1 VVKIKVYPASLYNY
15 PDIRIRVCPEDDALI
30 NLSKYIDTVEVTSIK
45 WESASHV
52 QILNTVSGIIPANNL
67 NPGASVYT
75 FTYTV
80 DNPCLDAPVTRKVYL
95 EALKPGKMRPLR
107 DSVKI
112 CYKFAEALQI
122 NQIFG
127 IDARGDWTFTATVN
141 GVDDV
146 DVTSY
151 LKTSHHVAES
161 TSPYFDDA
169 VIMNGKA
176 IYSDSYIDS
185 YIYNGK
191 TEKQVTVTYTP
202 ASDSCLAG
210 KTYTIKIILTEDIV
224 N

>member
-15 PDIRIRVCPEDDALI
+15 PDIRIRVCPEDGALI
-30 NLSKYIDTVEVTSIK
+30 NLSKYLDTVELTSIK

-52 QILNTVSGIIPANNL
+52 QILNTVAGIISANSL
-67 NPGASVYT
+67 KTGASVYT

-95 EALKPGKMRPLR
+95 EALTPGKMRPLR

-112 CYKFAEALQI
+112 CYEFAEALQI

-127 IDARGDWTFTATVN
+127 IDARGTWMFYATLD
-141 GVDDV
+141 GVDNSNI
-146 DVTSY
+146 TSY
-151 LKTSHHVAES
+151 LKTSHQVEES
-161 TSPYFDDA
+161 TSSDFKGA

-176 IYSDSYIDS
+176 IYSDSRIGS
-185 YIYNGK
+185 YTYNGK
-191 TEKQVTVTYTP
+191 IEKKIKVTYTP
-202 ASDSCLAG
+202 ADDSCLVG
-210 KTYTIKIILTEDIV
+210 KTYSITIILTEDIV